1 MKTGL
6 VPITRE
12 RLNIKLGLVQSALQT
27 TSPGTN
33 IFQLQD
39 LIAISEKLIV
49 PVTRP
54 WLNIFPS
61 YFIFRYSFGS
71 YIASYQYL
79 PAKIKKDVLGLGAD
93 GR

>member
-12 RLNIKLGLVQSALQT
+12 RRNIIIIFFKLGLVQSALQT

-39 LIAISEKLIV
+39 LIQRLQSDK
-49 PVTRP
+49 
-54 WLNIFPS
+54 
-61 YFIFRYSFGS
+61 
-71 YIASYQYL
+71 
-79 PAKIKKDVLGLGAD
+79 
-93 GR
+93 